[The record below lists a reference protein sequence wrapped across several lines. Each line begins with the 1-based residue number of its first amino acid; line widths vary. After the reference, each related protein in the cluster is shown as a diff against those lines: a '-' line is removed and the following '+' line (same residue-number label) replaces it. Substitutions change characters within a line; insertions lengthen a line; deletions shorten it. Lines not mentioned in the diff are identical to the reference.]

1 MPTLLRRVILLDV
14 FIFVGLIL
22 PALAG
27 TPRNMP
33 SPGGPVA
40 FERNVGQARYDNGQ
54 SGRHV
59 DAVLRLGSTMA
70 YIHASGLDI
79 MQQVVHRVPS
89 RNQYEQEVEVD
100 LVRADMRLIASNPD
114 PRVEFLQPQPGTV
127 RYITAQTGVEGIV
140 ADRFG
145 TLVYHDVWPG
155 VDMRLYLTH
164 LGLKYDFLVHPGADP
179 SQIAFRY
186 DGTEQPT
193 LDEDGNLLVKTPL
206 GSLDEQAPVVFTSD
220 ASGVSR
226 TPVSSQYS
234 VSGSSIRFRIE
245 DYDRTKILVIDPQR
259 VWATYYG
266 GNASFESVYTAVDPF
281 GSVILAGTTMATN
294 MPSIAGALQRRLKA
308 GMDGYVA
315 KFNENGVFQWHT
327 YYGGSL
333 IDRLHDVTTD
343 GKGNIWTCGQSNS
356 KDRPEVS
363 NGLLGSSPLG
373 DPDSVQG
380 AEAIV
385 LKLAPDGKW
394 SDSWEVWGRENDIAT
409 GIAVSSTKVAV
420 VGYTRS
426 PRLGDLFG
434 ESPWRKDSSNF
445 GSNTDMF
452 VSVVKLKTPPSP
464 TRPEQYVHD
473 YLIFYGGAGDDLGGK
488 IAFDKQSNVLFSGYS
503 YSANFPVTDGSTYK
517 GLEDICVVKF
527 SPTATRIWA
536 SMFGSSEDEDLG
548 DLAVDSK
555 GDVVVVGTTYGTN
568 LPTVSPIKAT
578 KVGMTDGFI
587 RKYTSAGTVAWSTY
601 YGGDSADAL
610 RGVAMDRADNIWIAG
625 STGRS
630 LNIPVTAD
638 AIQSTPYVTSVN
650 GSLAGND
657 GFVGKLNPAGS
668 AVIYGSYLGAPPQ
681 DTLPKPPAPPP
692 APPPPL
698 PPPNTDFGTD
708 ELFDVAT
715 DNNAYVVFTGRS
727 TTYRMTTTNGA
738 FQDSSGLAKDT
749 VRANAYVTL
758 FSQCK
763 DSIITIIPNG
773 PATLCDV
780 ETRQLV
786 GPKGFARYRWS
797 TGDTTQTTIARDS
810 GSYTLLCTT
819 VDGCRYRDTIYIG
832 RNPKPSVSAGRDT
845 SVCIRSSVALN
856 ATPSGGTAPYRFK
869 WNRVETGQEF
879 IDDDTLK
886 SPNVSPGTTSRYEV
900 TVTDSAGCSAKDTVL
915 VTVTDPKPT
924 IGPGTVD
931 FGTIDG
937 CASSAEADIAVFNP
951 QAYEVRITGFVPDDP
966 RLSLLTSISPG
977 IVVPPG
983 GSSTI
988 RLRIS
993 ASSAGQINGTYSVTG
1008 TPCSWTALGKYTAK
1022 KDQLTASISPG
1033 VVSFGAGVVCD
1044 AAEKLDTAVITNS
1057 GKVDLIVKPATV
1069 TAPFALVS
1077 PTAEVTL
1084 KPGERRDVVFK
1095 YTPTA
1100 GIHSSDIVFGYE
1112 SGPCKDSLRVRL
1124 NAVTS
1129 EVTAAVTPATVNGG
1143 TLSGCENQ
1151 KDTSITIDNTSNVA
1165 ISVTLPTDAE
1175 IVYTPAGPIDIA
1187 AKSSVQVA
1195 VSLRPGTA
1203 GLFSRTHDLTIEP
1216 CKAKTSVSY
1225 TVQKNGIAF
1234 TTPSTVDFG
1243 EFSSC
1248 TPGTSTQRNASLSF
1262 DGTGTATIKSVT
1274 TGPRIA
1280 TSLTNGQ
1287 TLASG
1292 QTAAFTVTWTPAAD
1306 GPLVDSIVVTF
1317 DPCDIRRVIRVSGA
1331 RTSVA
1336 LRSDNPIVALG
1347 AITGTASGKV
1357 KYTNTGTD
1365 TIFVGVSSK
1374 SVGTAVDA
1382 AVPGPLV
1389 GVLPGA
1395 EILVDFTTACRD
1407 RTAISDTLECAVLR
1421 PCAGVN
1427 AESVITATCAK
1438 TTVVSSTISIDTVSA
1453 KIGDQFI
1460 VPIRIRSSQ
1469 GLNAAGAS
1477 SWRATVSYDPSV
1489 IVGRANT
1496 TDCWLPNTAGP
1507 CSITI
1512 QGTRG
1517 TDTLGTLF
1525 ALNYTAVLG
1534 STDRSALT
1542 LTDFQWVGVQGATID
1557 KRNGLVTISDI
1568 CREGGDRYLVS
1579 KSNGYGVRVYPTPAT
1594 SDVTIDVKGLGT
1606 DQLRWTL
1613 CNMLGEVV
1621 ADGTGLADASGAL
1634 QVSIDVSAFGA
1645 GTYTITTA
1653 ARGDVQYLPFV
1664 IQR

>member
-1 MPTLLRRVILLDV
+1 MPTLLRRVTLLLVSILGCLAT
-14 FIFVGLIL
+14 
-22 PALAG
+22 PAMSSA
-27 TPRNMP
+27 TPKNLP
-33 SPGGPVA
+33 SPGAPPA
-40 FERNVGQARYDNGQ
+40 FERNVGQARYDDGHAG
-54 SGRHV
+54 SHV
-59 DAVLRLGSTMA
+59 DAVLRLGSTTA

-79 MQQVVHRVPS
+79 MQQVVHRRPS
-89 RNQYEQEVEVD
+89 RSQYEQDVEVD

-114 PRVEFLQPQPGTV
+114 PRVEFLQPQAGTI
-127 RYITAQTGVEGIV
+127 RYITAQTGVEGV
-140 ADRFG
+140 EANRFG
-145 TLVYHDVWPG
+145 TLLYHDVWPG

-179 SQIAFRY
+179 SQVAFRY
-186 DGTEQPT
+186 DGTAQPT
-193 LDEDGNLLVKTPL
+193 LDEDGNLIVKTPL
-206 GSLDEQAPVVFTSD
+206 GTLDEQAPIVFTSD
-220 ASGVSR
+220 AAGVSR
-226 TPVSSQYS
+226 TPVGSRYM

-245 DYDRTKILVIDPQR
+245 DYDRSKILVIDPQR
-259 VWATYYG
+259 VWATYFG
-266 GNASFESVYTAVDPF
+266 GNNNFESVYSAVDPS
-281 GSVILAGTTMATN
+281 GNVVLAGTTLATN
-294 MPSIAGALQRRLKA
+294 MPSSVGVLQRRLKA
-308 GMDGYVA
+308 GLDGYVA

-333 IDRLHDVTTD
+333 IDRLNDVTTD
-343 GKGNIWTCGQSNS
+343 SKGNIWACGQSNS
-356 KDRPEVS
+356 TDRPEVS
-363 NGLLGSSPLG
+363 NGLLGSAPYG
-373 DPDSVQG
+373 DAEVIQG
-380 AEAIV
+380 SEAIV

-394 SDSWEVWGRENDIAT
+394 ADSWEVWGRENEIAT
-409 GIAVSSTKVAV
+409 GIAVSATRVAI
-420 VGYTRS
+420 VGHTRS

-434 ESPWRKDSSNF
+434 EAPWRKDTASFGINF
-445 GSNTDMF
+445 DLF

-464 TRPEQYVHD
+464 TKPDQYVHD
-473 YLIFYGGAGDDLGGK
+473 FLIFYGGGSEDIGGK
-488 IAFDKQSNVLFSGYS
+488 IAFDRQSNVLFSGYT
-503 YSANFPVTDGSTYK
+503 YSSNFPVTDGSTYK

-527 SPTATRIWA
+527 SPTATRLWA
-536 SMFGSSEDEDLG
+536 SMFGSSQDEDLG

-568 LPTVSPIKAT
+568 LPTTSPIKAT
-578 KVGMTDGFI
+578 MTGLTDGFI
-587 RKYTSAGTVAWSTY
+587 RKYTSAGTVSWSTY
-601 YGGDSADAL
+601 YGGDSADVL
-610 RGVAMDRADNIWIAG
+610 RGVAVDRADNIWIAG

-630 LNIPVTAD
+630 LNIPVTSD
-638 AIQSTPYVTSVN
+638 AIQATPYVTSKN
-650 GSLAGND
+650 GSLAGTD

-668 AVIYGSYLGAPPQ
+668 TVLYGSYLGAPPQ
-681 DTLPKPPAPPP
+681 DTLPLPASPPP

-698 PPPNTDFGTD
+698 APPNTDFGAD

-727 TTYRMTTTNGA
+727 TTYRMITTDGA
-738 FQDSSGLAKDT
+738 FQDSSKLAKDT
-749 VRANAYVTL
+749 IRANAYVTL

-773 PATLCDV
+773 PSTLCDV
-780 ETRQLV
+780 DTRQLV
-786 GPKGFARYRWS
+786 GPRGFARYRWS
-797 TGDTTQTTIARDS
+797 NGDTTQNTVARDS
-810 GSYTLLCTT
+810 GTFILICTT
-819 VDGCRYRDTIYIG
+819 ADGCRYRDTIYIG

-856 ATPSGGTAPYRFK
+856 ATPSGGTSPFRYK

-879 IDDDTLK
+879 IDDDTLQ
-886 SPNVSPGTTSRYEV
+886 SPSVSPGTTSRYEV

-915 VTVTDPKPT
+915 VTVTDPKPAV
-924 IGPGTVD
+924 GPVD

-937 CASSAEADIAVFNP
+937 CASSAEVEVAVLNP

-966 RLSLLTSISPG
+966 RLSLLTSVSPG
-977 IVVPPG
+977 IVIPAG
-983 GSSTI
+983 GSVNV

-993 ASSAGQINGTYSVTG
+993 AATAGQINGTYSITG
-1008 TPCSWTALGKYTAK
+1008 TPCSWAAQGKYTAK
-1022 KDQLTASISPG
+1022 KDQLTATISPG

-1057 GKVDLIVKPATV
+1057 GKVDLVVKPAAV
-1069 TAPFALVS
+1069 PAPFALVS
-1077 PTAEVTL
+1077 STTEVTL
-1084 KPGERRDVVFK
+1084 KPGERRDVIFK
-1095 YTPTA
+1095 YTPVV

-1129 EVTAAVTPATVNGG
+1129 EVTAAVTPASVNGG

-1165 ISVTLPTDAE
+1165 IKVTLPTDAE

-1187 AKSSVQVA
+1187 AKSSVQVS
-1195 VSLRPGTA
+1195 VSLRPATA
-1203 GLFSRTHDLTIEP
+1203 GLFSRTHDLAIEP
-1216 CKAKTSVSY
+1216 CNGKTSVTY

-1234 TTPSTVDFG
+1234 TAPSSVDFG
-1243 EFSSC
+1243 EFSAC
-1248 TPGTSTQRNASLSF
+1248 TPGTSTQLDASLSF

-1287 TLASG
+1287 TLTSG
-1292 QTAAFTVTWTPAAD
+1292 QAAPFTVTWTPTAD

-1317 DPCDIRRVIRVSGA
+1317 DPCNVSRVIRVSGR

-1336 LRSDNPIVALG
+1336 LRSDNPTVALG

-1365 TIFVGVSSK
+1365 TVFVGVSSK

-1395 EILVDFTTACRD
+1395 EVLVDFTTACRD
-1407 RTAISDTLECAVLR
+1407 RTSISDTLECVVLR
-1421 PCAGVN
+1421 PCLGVT
-1427 AESVITATCAK
+1427 AQSVITATCAK
-1438 TTVVSSTISIDTVSA
+1438 TTVVSTTVSIDTVSV
-1453 KIGDQFI
+1453 KVGDQFI
-1460 VPIRIRSSQ
+1460 VPIRIRSSE

-1496 TDCWLPNTAGP
+1496 TDCWLPNSTGP

-1517 TDTLGTLF
+1517 ADTVGTLF

-1542 LTDFQWVGVQGATID
+1542 LTDFQWVGVQGATIE

-1621 ADGTGLADASGAL
+1621 ADGTGRADASGAL
-1634 QVSIDVSAFGA
+1634 QVSLDVSALGA
-1645 GTYTITTA
+1645 GTYTITTS
-1653 ARGDVQYLPFV
+1653 ARGDVQHLPIV